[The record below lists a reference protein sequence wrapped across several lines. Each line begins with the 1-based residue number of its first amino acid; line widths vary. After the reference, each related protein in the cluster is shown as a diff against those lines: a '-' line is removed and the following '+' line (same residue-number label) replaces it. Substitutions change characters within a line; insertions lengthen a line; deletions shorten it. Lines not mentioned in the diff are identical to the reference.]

1 MKIAEL
7 SVKNSLLVNLIS
19 IFIILI
25 GTVSMLQMQREA
37 FPQVDYDIVTV
48 TTVWPGAPTE
58 DVEKFVTIPLEEE
71 LQSVSGLQE
80 VDSRTDEGLSYIGV
94 TIEPSVVDKR
104 KVVNDIQRA
113 VDRVRDL
120 PEEAEDPE
128 VFELATSEFPVI
140 EVSISGQV
148 SEKVRREY
156 AETLKDELLD
166 IEGVSQVREIGWRDY
181 EFWVEVDPKKLKDYH
196 VSMQEI
202 MAALQTRNVTV
213 PGGQLTTSDKEFNV
227 RTTGE
232 FKTADEIAE
241 VIIRA
246 NDSGNWLKVK
256 DVATVKES
264 FEDATT
270 IAKVNGNLASAM
282 VVVKTE
288 QSDAIKVVD
297 EVQAVITE
305 FKKQLP
311 DNMDIKTANDFSF
324 YVKRRLG
331 VLTNNG
337 IIGFILVLFIL
348 FLFLDPVPAFMTAF
362 GIPIA
367 LCTSFLVMNLLGITI
382 NLVSML
388 GIILVLGMLVDDGI
402 IVAEN
407 VYRHVE
413 EGLPPRQAAIKGT
426 NEVALPVTI
435 TILTTFAAFG
445 PLMFMDDVLGK
456 FIREIPKV
464 VLITLS
470 ASLFEAFV
478 ILPSHLSD
486 AVGLFKKKPKPKS
499 ESGWYAGLI
508 RIYRTSLDLA
518 LRMRYL
524 VLFGMIGVFAFS
536 IFIATTQMKFILFA
550 GDGIEYFWVRA
561 EAQKGTPLEKMNELL
576 APVEQT
582 ITELPEDEL
591 ESYRTYIGSIESEA
605 GFDPNAKRGTHLAQI
620 TVFLTPSQQ
629 RERRPREIMEEI
641 RTKMEKIE
649 GFEKLTTLLPKEG
662 PPTGADVEVGIK
674 GEEYSVMERLSVPF
688 IAYLEGTVRPDSFVD
703 MFTKAEKDGFLDKIL
718 KRHAGEQAI
727 SESSAEL
734 ESEQLYQ
741 KLRSMSLLDETSKLV
756 SDVDNYFLKIMD
768 WPKALIF
775 KEARRKISSH
785 FSFRKDFSELSRN
798 EFRQLVAILKIHRNH
813 AKGVSD
819 ITTSYDFGKKQLKV
833 VVDEEKA
840 KKYFLTIGQIATTV
854 RNVFKGGVAT
864 TIKPEKAEEEIRVV
878 VRFPEAERNR
888 LNIFEEILVPNSK
901 GNLIKL
907 SSVAAIEES
916 EGVYLINHVDGKR
929 VLYVTA
935 QVDNKNA
942 TSLEVNRELQ
952 KTFPD
957 GAQGEFGYTVQYGG
971 EFEDQ
976 QKSATNLMRSYLF
989 ALFLIFI
996 LLVAMF
1002 RSLIQPFIVMIAIP
1016 FGIIGVI
1023 LAFWVHDMILPTGR
1037 PLNFFAL
1044 MGLVG
1049 LTGIV
1054 VNDSVVLMDFINRH
1068 RREGSDRRE
1077 SLLEAG
1083 VVRLRPVIMTSITT
1097 IGGLVSV
1104 AYGIGGGDPFLKP
1117 MALAIVWGLTFST
1130 ALTLVGIPCLYAIVD
1145 DLTEQFFHHSLVR
1158 KTDEDA

>member
-19 IFIILI
+19 VFIII
-25 GTVSMLQMQREA
+25 VGTFSMLQMQREA

-80 VDSRTDEGLSYIGV
+80 VDSRTDEGLSSIGV
-94 TIEPSVVDKR
+94 TIEPSVTDKR

-113 VDRVRDL
+113 VDRVRNL

-128 VFELATSEFPVI
+128 VFELATSEFPII
-140 EVSISGQV
+140 EVSISGAV
-148 SEKVRREY
+148 TEKVRREY
-156 AETLKDELLD
+156 AESLKDELLD

-181 EFWVEVDPKKLKDYH
+181 EFWVEVDPKKLTDYH
-196 VSMQEI
+196 VSLQEI
-202 MAALQTRNVTV
+202 MEALRTRNVTV
-213 PGGQLTTSDKEFNV
+213 PGGQLTTADKEFNV

-232 FKTADEIAE
+232 FKTAKEIGE

-256 DVATVKES
+256 DVAEVKES

-270 IAKVNGNLASAM
+270 IAKVNGESASAM

-288 QSDAIKVVD
+288 QADAIKVVD
-297 EVQAVITE
+297 KVKEVIEE
-305 FKKQLP
+305 FRTQLP
-311 DNMDIKTANDFSF
+311 AQMEIKTANDFSF

-348 FLFLDPVPAFMTAF
+348 FLFLDPIPAFMTAF

-367 LCTSFLVMNLLGITI
+367 LCTSFLIMGLLGITI

-413 EGLPPRQAAIKGT
+413 NGLSPREAAIKGT

-486 AVGLFKKKPKPKS
+486 AVGLFNFKHKKKKAK
-499 ESGWYAGLI
+499 GWYTSLI
-508 RIYRTSLDLA
+508 RVYRNSLDAA
-518 LRMRYL
+518 LRGRYL
-524 VLFGMIGVFAFS
+524 VILAMIVVFGFTMWVAK
-536 IFIATTQMKFILFA
+536 TQMKFILFA

-561 EAQKGTPLEKMNELL
+561 EASKGTPLERMNELL
-576 APVEQT
+576 APVEKA
-582 ITELPEDEL
+582 ITELSEEEL
-591 ESYRTYIGSIESEA
+591 ESYRTYIGSIESES

-629 RERRPREIMEEI
+629 RDRRPREIMDDI
-641 RTKMEKIE
+641 RTKLEKLE

-674 GEEYSVMERLSVPF
+674 GEEYSVMEGMTVPF
-688 IAYLEGTVRPDSFVD
+688 IAYLEGTVRQDSFEDIFV
-703 MFTKAEKDGFLDKIL
+703 TPENEGFLGKIIAKL
-718 KRHAGEQAI
+718 RKGQPS
-727 SESSAEL
+727 SENSVEVKSA
-734 ESEQLYQ
+734 QLYQ
-741 KLRSMSLLDETSKLV
+741 KLRSLTILDENSKLV
-756 SDVDNYFLKIMD
+756 KEVDNYFLQFTD
-768 WPKALIF
+768 FLKALIS
-775 KEARRKISSH
+775 KEARLKIKNLLN
-785 FSFRKDFSELSRN
+785 FREEFSELSRS
-798 EFRQLVAILKIHRNH
+798 EFRQMLDIFGTYRKHS
-813 AKGVSD
+813 KGVSD
-819 ITTSYDFGKKQLKV
+819 ISTSYDYGKKQLKV

-840 KKYFLTIGQIATTV
+840 KKYFLNIGQIATTV

-864 TIKPEKAEEEIRVV
+864 TIKPEKADEEINVV

-888 LNIFEEILVPNSK
+888 LDIFDDIQVPNAK

-907 SSVAAIEES
+907 SAVAEIEES
-916 EGVYLINHVDGKR
+916 EGVYLINHYDGKR

-935 QVDNKNA
+935 QVDNKNV
-942 TSLEVNRELQ
+942 TSLEVNRKLQ
-952 KTFPD
+952 K
-957 GAQGEFGYTVQYGG
+957 EFAGMADDKLGYAVQYGG

-976 QKSATNLMRSYLF
+976 QKSAKNLMRSYLF

-996 LLVAMF
+996 LLVGMF
-1002 RSLIQPFIVMIAIP
+1002 KSLIQPFIVMIAIP
-1016 FGIIGVI
+1016 FGVIGVI
-1023 LAFWVHDMILPTGR
+1023 LAFWVHDMILPGGR

-1068 RREGSDRRE
+1068 RREGGGRRQ

-1083 VVRLRPVIMTSITT
+1083 VIRLRPVIMTSITT

-1130 ALTLVGIPCLYAIVD
+1130 LLTLIGIPCLYAVVD
-1145 DLTEQFFHHSLVR
+1145 DFANKFLHHSIV
-1158 KTDEDA
+1158 KDAD